1 MLGWWDKRLVDQA
14 SDVSSFF
21 LFIIFYRFSALK
33 TLYSNFC
40 NLMKGFFQK
49 IILGTSDPWL
59 MSHLSHWRRTSVS
72 YCRLSDLW
80 SPFCLKLWFLPLTRL
95 ARCVPSLKKASF
107 LLVARKASQKR
118 RHFFWSHSSKWLFFC
133 LFCFPSSSKHRYHNV
148 QFKKWLYDVSTRI
161 SLHP

>member
-1 MLGWWDKRLVDQA
+1 
-14 SDVSSFF
+14 
-21 LFIIFYRFSALK
+21 
-33 TLYSNFC
+33 
-40 NLMKGFFQK
+40 MKGFFQK

-118 RHFFWSHSSKWLFFC
+118 RHFFLVSFVKMIFFA
-133 LFCFPSSSKHRYHNV
+133 CFVFLPAANTAIITFSSKHGCMMYLQEFLSIHN
-148 QFKKWLYDVSTRI
+148 KAWLFMTIVTIKYPFIHRTSDR
-161 SLHP
+161 LHFVIYGFI